1 MSVFHN
7 LIVFITKMY
16 FLEVLFFG
24 VLLYG
29 FGAFIHLSFSFEL
42 WSIYTR
48 IILGFFWLLLVL
60 CVLTVISL
68 KGGRK

>member
-7 LIVFITKMY
+7 LIALMTKMY
-16 FLEVLFFG
+16 LLEVIFSGF
-24 VLLYG
+24 LLYG

-48 IILGFFWLLLVL
+48 IVLGFFWLLLVL

-68 KGGRK
+68 KGGKK

>member
-1 MSVFHN
+1 MSVFHK
-7 LIVFITKMY
+7 LIALMTKMY
-16 FLEVLFFG
+16 LLEVLFFG

-29 FGAFIHLSFSFEL
+29 FGSFIHLSFSFEL

-48 IILGFFWLLLVL
+48 IVLGFFWLFLVL

-68 KGGRK
+68 KGGKK